1 MQGESRLVRMLCLKV
16 VFLLSSILSCVVFS
30 IKCVMSVI
38 FLWIDIDLQ
47 QYYDGPLTFYRMT
60 LPIWTLGSVRFP
72 SANINR
78 K

>member
-1 MQGESRLVRMLCLKV
+1 V
-16 VFLLSSILSCVVFS
+16 VFA
-30 IKCVMSVI
+30 IKCIMNVF

-72 SANINR
+72 SAQER